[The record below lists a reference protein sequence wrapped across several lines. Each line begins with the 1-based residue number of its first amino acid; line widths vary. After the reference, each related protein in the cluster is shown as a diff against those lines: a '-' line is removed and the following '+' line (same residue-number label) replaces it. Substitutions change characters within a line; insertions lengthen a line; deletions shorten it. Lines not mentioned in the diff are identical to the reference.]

1 MKYSYYTADVFS
13 DRPFG
18 GNPLAVFPR
27 ADGLTAELMQ
37 KIAREFNFSETVF
50 VFPPETAD
58 GTRRARIFTPTT
70 ELPFAGHPTVGTAFV
85 LVAIGE
91 IPLENET
98 RIYLEEGVGL
108 VPVTIRGSAG
118 KPVYSELTAAKLP
131 EFGAGTPSIE
141 DLAGVLSLDASD
153 FLTGEYRPRS
163 ISCGVPFLFVPV
175 RDRAVLSK
183 IKLNLTVWE
192 AVLAR
197 DPANSL
203 FVFCL
208 DPELP
213 GSDIRARMFAPRLG
227 VAEDPATGSAVA
239 AFGGYLGA
247 IEPLRDGTIERTI
260 EQGFEMGRPSLLRVS
275 IDKRDGEIVAIRVGG
290 ASVLVC
296 QGVMEI
302 PDP

>member
-1 MKYSYYTADVFS
+1 MRYSYYTADVFS

-27 ADGLTAELMQ
+27 ADGLTGEIMQ

-85 LVAIGE
+85 LAAIGE

-108 VPVTIRGSAG
+108 VRVTVRGSAG

-131 EFGAGTPSIE
+131 EFGADIPPIE
-141 DLAGVLSLDASD
+141 DLAAVLSLDVSD
-153 FLTGEYRPRS
+153 FLTGDYRPRS

-183 IKLNLTVWE
+183 IKLNLTVWSS
-192 AVLAR
+192 VLAN
-197 DPANSL
+197 AWASSI

-213 GSDIRARMFAPRLG
+213 GSDLRARMFAPGLG
-227 VAEDPATGSAVA
+227 VTEDPATGSAVA
-239 AFGGYLGA
+239 ALGGYLGA
-247 IEPLRDGTIERTI
+247 IEPLTDGTIERTI

-275 IDKRDGEIVAIRVGG
+275 IDKRNGEIVAVRVGG

-302 PDP
+302 PDR